1 MTRPPAP
8 PVRFGDLGTRL
19 ASSVALVAIAAV
31 DLWLGGIWVAL
42 LAALTLAAIMWELRR
57 MVSGSG
63 ALLSAA
69 MATLLTAAAAA
80 VLLTHFVG
88 MWAGIACL
96 AAGAAAIVLLDR
108 PHWKWLAPGLF
119 YAGVPVCYAVLLRQ
133 VEPNGLQLL
142 LWLIIVVIAAD
153 VGAYFVGR
161 TAGGPKLWRKVSP
174 GKTWSGAAGG
184 LVAANAVGVLAAGPA
199 GIGHASAMFLSLGVA
214 IASQCGDLLESA
226 VKRRF
231 DVKDSSQL
239 IPGHGG
245 VMDRL
250 DGIVGGLWFLA
261 LCAAIGIG
269 PAAS

>member
-1 MTRPPAP
+1 MSPTPPKI
-8 PVRFGDLGTRL
+8 RFGDLGQRMASGLTL
-19 ASSVALVAIAAV
+19 AAVALF
-31 DLWLGGIWVAL
+31 DLWLGGVWVAA

-57 MVSGSG
+57 MVYG
-63 ALLSAA
+63 AGTLRSAG
-69 MATLLTAAAAA
+69 MATLLIAAAAA
-80 VLLTHFVG
+80 VILTHWFG
-88 MWAGIACL
+88 LAAGLACL
-96 AAGAAAIVLLDR
+96 AVGAAGVLLLDR
-108 PHWKWLAPGLF
+108 PHWNWLVPGLF
-119 YAGVPVCYAVLLRQ
+119 YAGIPVCYAVILRQ

-142 LWLIIVVIAAD
+142 LWLVVVVIAAD

-161 TAGGPKLWRKVSP
+161 TVGGPKLWRKVSP

-214 IASQCGDLLESA
+214 IASQGGDLLESA

-231 DVKDSSQL
+231 DVKDSSHL

-261 LCAAIGIG
+261 LCAALGIG